1 MPNPTTTEEAPA
13 NNKAKTT
20 AYLVCDGALCQCDAG
35 AAPVKLKVDSH
46 KKAYI
51 NDNKLLATVKDIKFE
66 LTTAPFATC
75 KNIPSQNKTCQP
87 KFEKWTKPYKDI
99 EVEGN
104 QVITDKSELMCMAY
118 GGKVTITMHGQK
130 QTVNAGQADNM
141 DRAIAA
147 QVNSLADLAPI
158 AEENKKVSVLSITG
172 ALVDDPK
179 YKPVTTQEK
188 VIVKSAKESK
198 TDVDP
203 SDIHVRPGQEI
214 KFTANIIGG
223 GVEALVCWKLKGSGE
238 PKHFLQHGP
247 MYQTIFSEVGKY
259 TIEGYGTNG
268 DHNLDVDTRI
278 VEKTS
283 KNKTALVKEG
293 RTESIDCMLDI
304 LVQENKLI
312 NIRHLKSDNIIDKM
326 NDGKLEEA
334 QLRIGVPATFEPVF
348 LMPPIQKEIDELILV
363 IFDESGTE
371 LQRTKGEPKLVF
383 VPNNSAAKY
392 IIKAYFDGAEA
403 AFVSF
408 PFASIFN
415 SVNVIATSNFGGEN
429 EKIRPGTFVKF
440 TVQNS
445 KFMDNTVAPE
455 IIETENTQIKW
466 YENSEIPA
474 GAGRS
479 YSNTYVSEKKYTIV
493 CRVTE
498 GQPGWFSSDKNG
510 KDDWH
515 FEVTKN
521 YPTAIEKKST
531 GISKIGKQISF
542 ELKGFFKIDYTD
554 NNTIH
559 WKLTGPETKEV
570 TASSIFEYTPKTKG
584 NYILTASMNGRP
596 AKDFPFECIACEII
610 KGWWTDSDGN
620 MLTGKDDEDAPSN
633 TIGFAGWEQE
643 VVAAFKHVGLNN
655 EGVTLE
661 VWQKNSVYADV
672 SLLKKEV
679 TIPDTGNGATYSIK
693 LDKAIKDK
701 IKGDHL
707 FTNENGHLYFTVKAK
722 NGLKVINDG
731 MVLPQSDAYLNVDST
746 VRAKAYFA
754 DNNDTKRY
762 STAALDTPVYVQVKS
777 TNLIGEEL
785 EIETC
790 EVGYIYDNVIG
801 SRTPFKVDKYGMASV
816 KLNMEPYKSKLPN
829 ANDSIRTY
837 TKIYNKNT
845 GEEIDPSSGNYKLTL
860 YKTLKTSAA
869 SIGTTKAFVLV
880 DASEVSTGSCGG
892 KYCIKTGDVSELVRE
907 INIRLAGFGGLV
919 PTDQFTA
926 ETRKGVIQ
934 FQRDY
939 MKIEPTGQVCGNTLK
954 AIDEFAEKYKFS
966 FNELKCKC
974 SNKGNEVINVI
985 SKIKEVN
992 NCTGFG
998 DGSNEGVYLNN
1009 TTSEKFNRYEHP
1021 GIHRSVLWGLKA
1033 SIFYLSKTECVY
1045 KFKAIS
1051 SGYRCRNHDEF
1062 HKKQTTNHMG
1072 KAIDIHYNNAE
1083 GDRANKVTDMNSIRK
1098 DIFEKY
1104 LDAKY
1109 WKANKFGLESAEV
1122 GATSWVHFDVRE
1134 FNEKYLED
1142 KYFVKEESELLGEK
1156 ISLLA
1161 NKIVLNCSGSDCLKC
1176 NTSNNKGQTERVDP
1190 KTLSISDKGIKF
1202 IKEWEDFKA
1211 NVYNDSEDYC
1221 SIGYGHLIE
1230 KRRCELILIP
1240 DEFKNGITEEEAMVL
1255 FTKRLKTF
1263 ENSIRRDVLV
1273 LLFQYEYDALVSLV
1287 FNSGTNFLNTGGLNK
1302 GETLIK
1308 KKLNKQD
1315 YSGAIDEFLNVTNGG
1330 EAGLIKR
1337 RKAEYNI
1344 FLKNIYDSKH

>member
-99 EVEGN
+99 EVEDN

-247 MYQTIFSEVGKY
+247 MYQTSFAEVGKY

-371 LQRTKGEPKLVF
+371 LQRTKGEPKLIF
-383 VPNNSAAKY
+383 VPKNSAAKY
-392 IIKAYFDGAEA
+392 TLKAYFDGAEA
-403 AFVSF
+403 DFISY
-408 PFASIFN
+408 PFASSLN
-415 SVNVIATSNFGGEN
+415 SVNVIATSNMKVEN
-429 EKIRPGTFVKF
+429 ERIRPGTFVKF

-498 GQPGWFSSDKNG
+498 GQPGWFSPDKNG

-762 STAALDTPVYVQVKS
+762 STAALDTPVYVQIKS

-845 GEEIDPSSGNYKLTL
+845 GEEIDSSSGNYKLTL

-880 DASEVSTGSCGG
+880 DASEGVKNEGRC
-892 KYCIKTGDVSELVRE
+892 KYCDENITSHMLKSISSYATESNINAFLSGFNDTFKDFKINTCLRRAHFLAQIFHESASLKYTKEIGGENASYAPYYGRGLIQLTTESNYKAFGKRINEDVYTTDENRKKIEKNPYAVMS
-907 INIRLAGFGGLV
+907 AGFYWENTKLNSNSDNDDFIQICRSVNGGFNGFE
-919 PTDQFTA
+919 D
-926 ETRKGVIQ
+926 R
-934 FQRDY
+934 
-939 MKIEPTGQVCGNTLK
+939 LK
-954 AIDEFAEKYKFS
+954 YLKNAFKTFEIVSCSNFNKEIKDYKF
-966 FNELKCKC
+966 E
-974 SNKGNEVINVI
+974 E
-985 SKIKEVN
+985 SK
-992 NCTGFG
+992 
-998 DGSNEGVYLNN
+998 VYN
-1009 TTSEKFNRYEHP
+1009 S
-1021 GIHRSVLWGLKA
+1021 SKA
-1033 SIFYLSKTECVY
+1033 SFAWGYWNDPELSDVTSISLFKT
-1045 KFKAIS
+1045 
-1051 SGYRCRNHDEF
+1051 RN
-1062 HKKQTTNHMG
+1062 
-1072 KAIDIHYNNAE
+1072 
-1083 GDRANKVTDMNSIRK
+1083 
-1098 DIFEKY
+1098 
-1104 LDAKY
+1104 
-1109 WKANKFGLESAEV
+1109 
-1122 GATSWVHFDVRE
+1122 
-1134 FNEKYLED
+1134 
-1142 KYFVKEESELLGEK
+1142 KEESIKGYKRFLSIISEDFNDKNWYGVQKQPSLSSLLTDKKNNLGVTVNDSKGNPIQELFIKTAVEYRLKELLK
-1156 ISLLA
+1156 
-1161 NKIVLNCSGSDCLKC
+1161 
-1176 NTSNNKGQTERVDP
+1176 
-1190 KTLSISDKGIKF
+1190 
-1202 IKEWEDFKA
+1202 
-1211 NVYNDSEDYC
+1211 
-1221 SIGYGHLIE
+1221 
-1230 KRRCELILIP
+1230 
-1240 DEFKNGITEEEAMVL
+1240 
-1255 FTKRLKTF
+1255 
-1263 ENSIRRDVLV
+1263 
-1273 LLFQYEYDALVSLV
+1273 
-1287 FNSGTNFLNTGGLNK
+1287 
-1302 GETLIK
+1302 
-1308 KKLNKQD
+1308 
-1315 YSGAIDEFLNVTNGG
+1315 
-1330 EAGLIKR
+1330 
-1337 RKAEYNI
+1337 
-1344 FLKNIYDSKH
+1344 